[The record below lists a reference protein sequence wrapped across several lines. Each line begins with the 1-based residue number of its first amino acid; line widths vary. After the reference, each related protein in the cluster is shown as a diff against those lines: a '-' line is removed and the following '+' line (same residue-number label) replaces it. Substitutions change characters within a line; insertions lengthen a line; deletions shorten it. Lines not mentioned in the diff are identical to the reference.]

1 MLIPVSVSRG
11 FTPFLT
17 SLIVCFSACFSVGL
31 QGGSSLHAQQK
42 QPAKANGKSIQ
53 LPWLEEPLLLHQPVK
68 QRSPEEQRKLDA
80 SAWYMTG
87 QLLQGR
93 NDFRGALQA
102 YKNAVRIDPKSITI
116 HRAIIPLAF
125 SLNQQNDAIDYAKRA
140 VLLDPNDHQLLHQ
153 LGIYMYSR
161 RQIPEAI
168 KLLTQ
173 AARSKRLNK
182 HSVNNV
188 LLQRDLAT
196 IYKVTGDKKKAA
208 NAFEVVFDALVNPK
222 KYNLNFRVRSVL
234 NADPRTSFQVVGE
247 SFLEDKRFDL
257 AIKAFEQAA
266 KTPRGNPALLSYNL
280 AQVYQKTGKNKK
292 ALTEIKKYFSAKL
305 SVKGKSAYELYA
317 TILKSLKQEE
327 KLLKKI
333 ELLAKNDP
341 ENGPVRY
348 YLAERYL
355 EKKQFK
361 QAEKTYREALLLLKN
376 AEGYL
381 GLVKIYRLQKQPEKL
396 LHALETVS
404 QVTTQTAEIDKE
416 IKLISQQKGLVDQL
430 VALGEK
436 WAAGDEPKIRYAHA
450 YLLAKIAAEAKQT
463 KPTIKFYRLAL
474 QARPAQATTI
484 YDELG
489 GYLLISQK
497 YDEAAK
503 VFREALNTP
512 AIAGSKPNFLFR
524 ISQAY
529 EFGGKTKEALE
540 AIREARKII
549 PTIALLHYQEGWIL
563 YHSKQNDK
571 AITTF
576 EEVINKFPQR
586 QNQSIVRRCR
596 SLLSSIYVQAG
607 NLKKGEEV
615 LEKVYQET
623 PNDPGVNNDL
633 GYLYADHGKNLE
645 KAEAMIR
652 KALKADPEN
661 AAFLDSMGWVLYKR
675 EKYKEA
681 LPYIQ
686 KAVKKTTGGDSTLWE
701 HLGDIYIKLKQKEQ
715 ATNAYKKSLEEA
727 KKSKP
732 LDPKRIK
739 KIEDKLK

>member
-1 MLIPVSVSRG
+1 MLISVSVFRG
-11 FTPFLT
+11 YPLLLT
-17 SLIVCFSACFSVGL
+17 SLLVSLFVGL
-31 QGGSSLHAQQK
+31 QGFSSAHAQQK
-42 QPAKANGKSIQ
+42 QPAKVKGKSIQ
-53 LPWLEEPLLLHQPVK
+53 LPWQEEPLLPHQPIK
-68 QRSPEEQRKLDA
+68 QRSPKDQRKLDA

-93 NDFRGALQA
+93 NDFNGALQA
-102 YKNAVRIDPKSITI
+102 YKNAVRIDPDSIAI
-116 HRAIIPLAF
+116 YRAIIPLAF
-125 SLNQQNDAIDYAKRA
+125 SLNLQNDAIHYAKRA
-140 VLLDPNDHQLLHQ
+140 VILDPNDHRLAHQ
-153 LGIYMYSR
+153 LGVFMYSI
-161 RQIPEAI
+161 RQVPEAI

-173 AARSKRLNK
+173 AVNSKRLNK
-182 HSVNNV
+182 HSVDNV

-208 NAFEVVFDALVNPK
+208 DAFEIVFDALVNPE
-222 KYNLNFRVRSVL
+222 KYNLNLRARGIL

-247 SFLEDKRFDL
+247 SFQEDKRYAL
-257 AIKAFEQAA
+257 AIKAFEQAVKA
-266 KTPRGNPALLSYNL
+266 PRGNPALLSYNL
-280 AQVYQKTGKNKK
+280 AQVYQATGKSKK
-292 ALTEIKKYFSAKL
+292 ALDEIEKYFAAKL
-305 SVKGKSAYELYA
+305 TAKGKSPYELYA
-317 TILKSLKQEE
+317 TILKSLKQEQG
-327 KLLKKI
+327 LLKKI
-333 ELLAKNDP
+333 ESLAKANP
-341 ENGPVRY
+341 ENGPIRY

-355 EKKQFK
+355 EKKK
-361 QAEKTYREALLLLKN
+361 IELAEKTYREALILSKD

-381 GLVKIYRLQKQPEKL
+381 GLVKIYRLQKQPKKL
-396 LHALETVS
+396 LLALENVG
-404 QVTTQTAEIDKE
+404 QITTQTAEINKE
-416 IKLISQQKGLVDQL
+416 IKLISQQKELVHQL

-450 YLLAKIAAEAKQT
+450 YMLAKIAAEAEQT

-529 EFGGKTKEALE
+529 EFGGKTKKALE

-549 PTIALLHYQEGWIL
+549 PTIALLHYQEGWIF

-576 EEVINKFPQR
+576 EEVINKFPQS

-596 SLLSSIYVQAG
+596 SLLSNLYVQAG
-607 NLKKGEEV
+607 NFKKGEEV

-652 KALKADPEN
+652 KALKAEPEN

-701 HLGDIYIKLKQKEQ
+701 HLGDIYIKLKQKKQ
-715 ATNAYKKSLEEA
+715 ATDAYKKSLEEA

-732 LDPKRIK
+732 INPKRIK
-739 KIEDKLK
+739 KIEAKLK